1 MVQEEGVGSAEPA
14 KRRPSRRKGAG
25 TADESVGEAAV
36 VNVSLDDVLRRGV
49 ARMQET
55 TRLGLATIVAI
66 EPIDEGWHLQVELV
80 EKESIPHGMDILG
93 LYDAWL
99 DPGANLLRFTRRSI
113 RRRSDVSDG

>member
-1 MVQEEGVGSAEPA
+1 MVHEDEPGSAEPTR
-14 KRRPSRRKGAG
+14 KSPNRRRSQGHAE
-25 TADESVGEAAV
+25 ESVGEGTG
-36 VNVSLDDVLRRGV
+36 VNVSLDDAVRRGV

-55 TRLGLATIVAI
+55 TKLGLATIVAI
-66 EPIDEGWHLQVELV
+66 EPLDEGWHMQIELV

-113 RRRSDVSDG
+113 RRRSDVMDG